1 MEASDWARKQ
11 GIDCKTAHR
20 LYRFGK
26 KFSRPTEQQ
35 PPTGTVLVHEMRI
48 AGKLRIKRAYKTE
61 LDPNNA
67 QRTILLKHAGA
78 ARFTYNWGLARRME
92 EYVATG
98 RSSNAVELHRQLNK
112 LKKTS
117 FPWMYEV
124 SKCAPQ
130 EALRDL
136 DRAYRNFFEGR
147 ARYPRFRTRKRGV
160 GGFRLTGSIKVFPP
174 SIQLPRIGILRL
186 KEKGY
191 LPTGGV
197 HILSAAVSERAGRW
211 FVSVQVEEEIQV
223 PTNNGPAAGVDVGI
237 SKLATVSDG
246 TVIENPR
253 ALARY
258 ERKRKRLQRSL
269 SRKASD
275 SRNRLNAKRRLAACD
290 FRVACIRMDVHHK
303 ATTMLARTKSVIG
316 VESLNVAG
324 LLKNH
329 CVAKQLADA
338 GVGEFLRQLEYKAWW
353 NGGVVV
359 AADVFFPSTK
369 RCSNCG
375 AVKDGMPLTERTFRC
390 EVCGFEADRDLN
402 AALNLEWV
410 AASWA
415 ETENACK
422 RGEVHATMRQV
433 LPDEAGTERH
443 LGDVLN
449 G

>member
-1 MEASDWARKQ
+1 VK
-11 GIDCKTAHR
+11 
-20 LYRFGK
+20 
-26 KFSRPTEQQ
+26 
-35 PPTGTVLVHEMRI
+35 
-48 AGKLRIKRAYKTE
+48 IKRAYKTE

-67 QRTILLKHAGA
+67 QRTSLLKHAGA
-78 ARFTYNWGLARRME
+78 ARFAYNWGLAQRME
-92 EYVATG
+92 ECVRTG
-98 RSSNAVELHRQLNK
+98 KSSNAIELHRQLNV
-112 LKKTS
+112 LKRTD

-147 ARYPRFRTRKRGV
+147 ARYPRFRSRRRGGA
-160 GGFRLTGSIKVFPP
+160 GGFRLTGSIRVF
-174 SIQLPRIGILRL
+174 SGSVQLPRIGRVRL
-186 KEKGY
+186 KEKDY
-191 LPTGGV
+191 LPTSGV
-197 HILSAAVSERAGRW
+197 HILSATVSERAGRW

-223 PTNNGPAAGVDVGI
+223 PRNAGPVAGVDMGI

-253 ALARY
+253 ALTRF

-269 SRKASD
+269 SRKTKD
-275 SRNRLNAKRRLAACD
+275 SRNGLDARMRLAACD
-290 FRVACIRMDVHHK
+290 FRVACIRRDAHHR

-338 GVGEFLRQLEYKAWW
+338 GVGEFLRQLEYKTKWS
-353 NGGVVV
+353 GGTAI
-359 AADVFFPSTK
+359 AADMFFPSTK
-369 RCSNCG
+369 RCSSCG
-375 AVKDGMPLTERTFRC
+375 AVKDEMPLSERIFKC
-390 EVCGFEADRDLN
+390 EVCEFEVDRDLN

-415 ETENACK
+415 ETLNACK
-422 RGEVHATMRQV
+422 RGEVHAAARRQV
-433 LPDEAGTERH
+433 LPYEAGTERH
-443 LGDVLN
+443 LRMS
-449 G
+449 